1 MDIRMVA
8 AARGAWVIMAI
19 HPEEMVVTGV
29 EIMEA
34 VEEEAGVEMEGMVEE
49 GGITNLKVFD

>member
-19 HPEEMVVTGV
+19 PRVGMEVTGE

-34 VEEEAGVEMEGMVEE
+34 KEEAAGVEMEGMVEE
-49 GGITNLKVFD
+49 GGITKLKSFD

>member
-1 MDIRMVA
+1 MDTRMVA

-19 HPEEMVVTGV
+19 HREGMEETGV

-34 VEEEAGVEMEGMVEE
+34 VEVMEEV
-49 GGITNLKVFD
+49 GGIINLEALAE